1 MEMESKEKALLAC
14 KAIDDKKGQK
24 IILLELNG
32 ISLLTDFFIICSGN
46 SRTQTQAIA
55 DNVEKEMKEA
65 GLFLNRR
72 EGYAEGRWI
81 LLDYGTVI
89 IHIFQEEEREFY
101 NLERLWGDAQIT
113 YYQDYVD

>member
-1 MEMESKEKALLAC
+1 MESKETALLAC
-14 KAIDDKKGQK
+14 KAIDDKKGRK
-24 IILLELNG
+24 IVLLELNG
-32 ISLLTDFFIICSGN
+32 ISLLTDYFIICNGN

-55 DNVEKEMKEA
+55 DNVEKEMKQV
-65 GLFLNRR
+65 GLYQPRR

-101 NLERLWGDAQIT
+101 HLERLWGDAKFT

>member
-1 MEMESKEKALLAC
+1 MNSKELALLAC

-24 IILLELNG
+24 TLLLELNG
-32 ISLLTDFFIICSGN
+32 ISLLTDFFIICNGN

-65 GLFLNRR
+65 GFIHSRR
-72 EGYAEGRWI
+72 EGYPEGRWI

-101 NLERLWGDAQIT
+101 NLERLWGDAQRT
-113 YYQDYVD
+113 YYEDYVD